1 MNAPIR
7 KGYVDTRFGQVHYR
21 TTISSPGDLSNSVPL
36 VLLHQTASSSVM
48 YEALMNVLAGE
59 YGCIAPDTPGF
70 GESFTPQVAPTIALY
85 AAALHE
91 ALSALGVRTCWLFGH
106 HTGASI
112 AVQMA
117 YDHPGFARKLI
128 LSGPPYLTAAQ
139 RAVFAASIYQ
149 VVPSLDGAHLL
160 PLWRR
165 IMGKEPDVPLALAH
179 REFTLTLRAGDQYA
193 AAYRAVFSHD
203 LAAQLPSIACPVHV
217 MGGEFDALRDCL
229 QPAAAAAREGSI
241 QLIPGAGTYVCE
253 RQTTLVADVIR
264 RFFR

>member
-70 GESFTPQVAPTIALY
+70 GESFTPQVTPTIALY
-85 AAALHE
+85 ATALYE
-91 ALSALGVRTCWLFGH
+91 ALGALKVRTCWLFGH

-117 YDHPGFARKLI
+117 YDHPRFARALI

-139 RAVFAASIYQ
+139 RAAFAARISP
-149 VVPSLDGAHLL
+149 VAPAPDGAHLL
-160 PLWRR
+160 PLWER
-165 IMGKEPDVPLALAH
+165 IMSKEPDVPLALAH

-193 AAYRAVFSHD
+193 AAYHAVFSHD
-203 LAAQLPSIACPVHV
+203 LAAQLPFIICPVHV

>member
-21 TTISSPGDLSNSVPL
+21 TTLPSPGDLSERTPL

-48 YEALMNVLAGE
+48 YEALMNTLAGE
-59 YGCIAPDTPGF
+59 YACIAPDTPGF
-70 GESFTPQVAPTIALY
+70 GESFTPSAAPTIALY
-85 AAALHE
+85 AEALYD
-91 ALSALGVRTCWLFGH
+91 ALSALKVRACWLFGH

-117 YDHPGFARKLI
+117 HDHPGFARRLI
-128 LSGPPYLTAAQ
+128 LSGPPYLTVAQ
-139 RAVFAASIYQ
+139 RAAFAANIHPI
-149 VVPSLDGAHLL
+149 VPTPDGAHLL
-160 PLWRR
+160 PLWQR
-165 IMGKEPDVPLALAH
+165 IVGKEPDVPLALAH
-179 REFTLTLRAGDQYA
+179 REFTLTLGAGDQYA
-193 AAYRAVFSHD
+193 AAYHAVFGHD

-229 QPAAAAAREGSI
+229 QPAAAAARHGSM

-253 RQTTLVADVIR
+253 RQTALVADVIR
-264 RFFR
+264 WFFR